1 MNKRNHVNKD
11 IHTKKMYLRQGVEQ
25 DKESVNNMN
34 LEGMVT
40 VPPKVESDSPFSDFG
55 DDDDDDFFDD
65 DMDWD

>member
-1 MNKRNHVNKD
+1 
-11 IHTKKMYLRQGVEQ
+11 MYLRQGVEQ